1 MLPSAEMKVIG
12 PWESYEHAER
22 TFSEI
27 IPHQTTT
34 FNLAKINL
42 DPRKNSNITL
52 LNYSDIIRRFVPPG
66 TISGFELDSNLLDC
80 ISNGLACS
88 GFETRERHILSK
100 RYGNFFLDFFNFE
113 RRTKVTGWEFNAVLI
128 IKDDLVIYKLISGQ
142 PAIQEYEEANN
153 PLGPLQAVVP
163 IVSPLR

>member
-1 MLPSAEMKVIG
+1 MLPSTEMKVIG
-12 PWESYEHAER
+12 PWVSYEHAER

-34 FNLAKINL
+34 SNLAKINL

-52 LNYSDIIRRFVPPG
+52 LNYSDIIRRFIPPG
-66 TISGFELDSNLLDC
+66 SISGFELDSNLLDC

-88 GFETRERHILSK
+88 GFEIHERHILYK

>member
-12 PWESYEHAER
+12 PWVSYEHAER

-34 FNLAKINL
+34 VNLAKINL

-66 TISGFELDSNLLDC
+66 SVSGFELDSNLLDC

-88 GFETRERHILSK
+88 GFEIRERHILRK

-113 RRTKVTGWEFNAVLI
+113 RKTKVTGWEFNAVLI
-128 IKDDLVIYKLISGQ
+128 IKDDLVVYKLISGQ

>member
-12 PWESYEHAER
+12 PWVSYEHAER

-34 FNLAKINL
+34 VNLAKINL

-66 TISGFELDSNLLDC
+66 SVSGFELDSNLLDC
-80 ISNGLACS
+80 ISNSLACS
-88 GFETRERHILSK
+88 GFE
-100 RYGNFFLDFFNFE
+100 
-113 RRTKVTGWEFNAVLI
+113 RT
-128 IKDDLVIYKLISGQ
+128 
-142 PAIQEYEEANN
+142 
-153 PLGPLQAVVP
+153 
-163 IVSPLR
+163 